1 MKTETKRRKY
11 PIVDRSL
18 QYKFLL
24 MILFYSLII
33 VAFLVATVFGPDF
46 INMKNKNLSLETRAA
61 AAQRIHALHM
71 RVWPAVIALICLLG
85 IHSFR
90 IFLRFIGPLYRFRWA
105 FAKISRGEMNFQVR
119 LREKDY
125 LTQEAKM
132 FNEMIKVI
140 TEKWGG
146 MQKLS
151 LDALKSLEILEES
164 VAKMSGW
171 QDLNRELLKAHR
183 KLLENLVDKTR
194 YFELKSPEGEK
205 QKARS

>member
-1 MKTETKRRKY
+1 
-11 PIVDRSL
+11 
-18 QYKFLL
+18 
-24 MILFYSLII
+24 MILFYGLII
-33 VAFLVATVFGPDF
+33 VVFLAATVFGPDF

-61 AAQRIHALHM
+61 AAQRIQALHI

-194 YFELKSPEGEK
+194 YFELKTPEGEK